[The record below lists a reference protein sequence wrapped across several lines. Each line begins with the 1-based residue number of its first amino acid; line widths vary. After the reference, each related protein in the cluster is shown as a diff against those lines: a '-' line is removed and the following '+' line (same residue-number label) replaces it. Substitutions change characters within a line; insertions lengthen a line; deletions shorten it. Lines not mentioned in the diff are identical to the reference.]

1 MNHHLIRLILVIGCV
16 SASNLQAEEQWQ
28 ASTLSD
34 ETISKIKSETA
45 EYHRC
50 LGGEIKQFQQKRM
63 DSRDAANLILKR
75 CESKLLPIRE
85 TFLAEN
91 VEVAAVDRYLTRK
104 RHQAA
109 RKVLQTMMFAASQRA
124 P

>member
-1 MNHHLIRLILVIGCV
+1 MNHYLIGLILIVGFA
-16 SASNLQAEEQWQ
+16 SATSLCAEEQWQ
-28 ASTLSD
+28 TSTLSD
-34 ETISKIKSETA
+34 EIIRKIQSETA

-50 LGGEIKQFQQKRM
+50 LGSEVKQFQQKRM
-63 DSRDAANLILKR
+63 DSRNAANLILKS

-85 TFLAEN
+85 TFLAQN
-91 VEVAAVDRYLTRK
+91 VELAAANRYLMRK

-109 RKVLQTMMFAASQRA
+109 RKVLQSMMFAASQRA

>member
-1 MNHHLIRLILVIGCV
+1 MKHRLVALILVIGCT
-16 SASNLQAEEQWQ
+16 SSSHLRAEEKWQ

-34 ETISKIKSETA
+34 KTISKIQSETA

-50 LGGEIKQFQQKRM
+50 LGSEIKRFQLKQM
-63 DSRDAANLILKR
+63 DSRDAASLILKH
-75 CESKLLPIRE
+75 CESKLAPIRE
-85 TFLAEN
+85 AFIAEN
-91 VEVAAVDRYLTRK
+91 VAVAATNRYLMRK

-109 RKVLQTMMFAASQRA
+109 RKVLKAMMFAEAQRN

>member
-1 MNHHLIRLILVIGCV
+1 MNHYLIRLILVIGCV
-16 SASNLQAEEQWQ
+16 SNLQAEEQWQ
-28 ASTLSD
+28 ASTLSA
-34 ETISKIKSETA
+34 ETINKIQSETA

-91 VEVAAVDRYLTRK
+91 VEVAAANRYLKRK

-109 RKVLQTMMFAASQRA
+109 RKVLQTMMFAESQRA